1 MPNPFAIID
10 HARAKAELER
20 LERKHRSE
28 LHRKL
33 DAILAKM
40 SAAERSP
47 DCRTCSRYLPPLSHA
62 GDPACELVSG
72 VIVCINGDAYS
83 SSIPVRL
90 YETGGE

>member
-1 MPNPFAIID
+1 MPNPFAMIE
-10 HARAKAELER
+10 HARAKAELEW
-20 LERKHRSE
+20 LEREHHSK

-62 GDPACELVSG
+62 GDPTCELVSG

>member
-1 MPNPFAIID
+1 MPNPTAIIE
-10 HARAKAELER
+10 HAIAQAELER

-47 DCRTCSRYLPPLSHA
+47 DCRTCSRYLPPLSFA
-62 GDPACELVSG
+62 GDPACELVSS
-72 VIVCINGDAYS
+72 VIVCINGDAHVPAD
-83 SSIPVRL
+83 PVRL
-90 YETGGE
+90 YETGGG